1 MAASLA
7 STGTPAHF
15 VHATEW
21 AHGDLGM
28 LYCLECIVIISENT
42 LIKLHAAAVAAIK
55 ECRSGIA

>member
-21 AHGDLGM
+21 AHGDLGIAIHQFDNF
-28 LYCLECIVIISENT
+28 YNFFPES
-42 LIKLHAAAVAAIK
+42 IKMINLPLAK
-55 ECRSGIA
+55 EIDFD